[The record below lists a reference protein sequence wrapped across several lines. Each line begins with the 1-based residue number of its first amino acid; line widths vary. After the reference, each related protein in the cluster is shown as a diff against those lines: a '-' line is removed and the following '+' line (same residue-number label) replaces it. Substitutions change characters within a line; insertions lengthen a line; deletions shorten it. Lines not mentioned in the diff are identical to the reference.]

1 MGLFFKKTVE
11 LEHEIDKFLD
21 LIIQGA
27 LLFTHGV
34 EAYFKNKD
42 TEFENYLNK
51 LSEYEHKADDL
62 RRNIESKLYLHTL
75 IPDSRGDVLGLM
87 ESTDRVLNLLAETL
101 SQFSVESPE
110 FIPEVRE
117 KFIDLSIV
125 SGKAVEQMVSAV
137 RAYFRDLP
145 AVRDAIAKAIFY
157 EKESDQLAEDIKR
170 TVFQSD
176 LRLSHKMH
184 QRYFALH
191 IESIADEAENV
202 CDRLAIA
209 AIKRDM

>member
-34 EAYFKNKD
+34 EAYFKNKE

-51 LSEYEHKADDL
+51 LSEYEHRADDL

-110 FIPEVRE
+110 IIPEVRE

-170 TVFQSD
+170 TVFKSD